1 MNSDRKLRAVLTVV
15 AGSVLALGTATS
27 ASAATQIPADGAG
40 YAYWQADPSGS
51 TPGDALRVC
60 DTKADGYA
68 VRAVLTTYSGGSYR
82 EVNTSGHAAGYCTAW
97 KTGDLPEG
105 TKLVIT
111 THYGSGGN
119 WISADM
125 AFVTA

>member
-1 MNSDRKLRAVLTVV
+1 MNINHKPRAVLTAV
-15 AGSVLALGTATS
+15 AGFVLMLGTATS
-27 ASAATQIPADGAG
+27 ASAATQIPADGTG
-40 YAYWQADPSGS
+40 YAYWQSDPSGS

-82 EVNTSGHAAGYCTAW
+82 EVSTSGHAAGYCSPW

-111 THYGSGGN
+111 THYGSSGN
-119 WISADM
+119 WVAADM
-125 AFVTA
+125 DFVTA

>member
-1 MNSDRKLRAVLTVV
+1 MTVTAGLVLT
-15 AGSVLALGTATS
+15 LGLATS
-27 ASAATQIPADGAG
+27 ASAATQIPADGTG
-40 YAYWQADPSGS
+40 YAYWQSDPSG
-51 TPGDALRVC
+51 TIPGDALRVC
-60 DTKADGYA
+60 DTKADGYG

-82 EVNTSGHAAGYCTAW
+82 EVNTSGHAAGYCTPW

-111 THYGSGGN
+111 THYGSSGN
-119 WISADM
+119 WVSADM